1 MNQQS
6 AAVKVLEGE
15 TIWGL
20 ESIIGSQKTAKALLS
35 LKMSV
40 LPLVSTLHQASN
52 ITRFDAFNAREK

>member
-15 TIWGL
+15 TILGL

-40 LPLVSTLHQASN
+40 LPLASTLHQASN
-52 ITRFDAFNAREK
+52 VTRFAAFNAREK